1 MYSIDIDI
9 GGTFTDGYLTR
20 GEEVRTVKVPTTPHD
35 LTACFVECVR
45 EGATAFGL
53 EERELLRRASVI
65 RLSTTIGTNTIVQ
78 RRGPRLGVIVS
89 RGAEASLYSRQG
101 TSPIAPDLLDPAMV
115 RGLEAG
121 QVEMDE
127 VLGAVRSLLDG
138 GARLIVISL
147 RGAGGDPTAE
157 RGIRALIRDRYPEH
171 YLKNVPI
178 QIGSDVAEIPED
190 DLRTNT
196 AILNG
201 YLHRD
206 MARTLYKAEDWLR
219 AHGFGRPLRVV
230 HASGGVARVAKT
242 KAIHTYSSGPT
253 AALVGARFIANCYG
267 LPAAVGADMGG
278 TTLDIGLVGR
288 EGLPFNLT
296 PTVAGIH
303 IGVPM
308 IETLSVGAGGGSIAS
323 PRPGGSLQVGPASAG
338 AIPGPACYG
347 KGGADAT
354 VTDADV
360 LLGYVDPGFFLGG
373 RFRLFPEQA
382 EAALRDRVAGP
393 LGVGVETAALRVVET
408 VDRHVGETI
417 ASLVRDRGWNPREVV
432 LFAYG
437 GAGPAHAAGFAAAAG
452 MGTVM
457 MFPFSAV
464 FSAFGMSRMDVNHV
478 YTRSRPLVLFDP
490 HTGAYLEDLEAFN
503 GVVREMVAQAITDM
517 RGEGFGRPE
526 EITYALDLV
535 MRGEGAP
542 GKVIISS
549 PRLTLKG
556 PADARAL
563 CERFRK
569 QADYPE
575 GRGRELLER
584 FILRATAATPHPPL
598 PSYPMTGS
606 DPSAARK
613 ASRGVLWSLKEGFRE
628 TAVYAL
634 DRLVPG
640 NRVEGP
646 AIVEAEDT
654 VCPVPAGAVFTLDQ
668 HRTGVLHLEGGREAR
683 ARANS

>member
-1 MYSIDIDI
+1 MFSIDVDI
-9 GGTFTDGYLTR
+9 GGTFTDGYLTL
-20 GEEVRTVKVPTTPHD
+20 GEEIRTVKVPTTPHD
-35 LTACFVECVR
+35 LTACFVDCIR
-45 EGATAFGL
+45 EGAAAFGV

-65 RLSTTIGTNTIVQ
+65 RLSTTIGTNTLVQ
-78 RRGPRLGVIVS
+78 RRGPRLGAIVS
-89 RGAEASLYSRQG
+89 RGAEASLYSPPG
-101 TSPIAPDLLDPAMV
+101 TSPIPPALLDPAMV

-121 QVEMDE
+121 EAYE

-157 RGIRALIRDRYPEH
+157 RGVRALIRDRYPEH

-196 AILNG
+196 ALLNG

-206 MARTLYKAEDWLR
+206 MARTLYKAEDWVR

-230 HASGGVARVAKT
+230 HASGGVTRVAKT
-242 KAIHTYSSGPT
+242 QAIHTYSSGPT
-253 AALVGARFIANCYG
+253 AALVGARFIASRYG

-288 EGLPFNLT
+288 ESLPFTLT
-296 PTVAGIH
+296 PSVAGVR

-308 IETLSVGAGGGSIAS
+308 IETLSIGAGGGSIAS
-323 PRPGGSLQVGPASAG
+323 VRPDGSLQVGPASAG
-338 AIPGPACYG
+338 AVPGPACYG
-347 KGGADAT
+347 KGGAEAT

-373 RFRLFPEQA
+373 RFRLFPEQG
-382 EAALRDRVAGP
+382 ESALRDRVATP
-393 LGVGVETAALRVVET
+393 LGLGVEEAALRLVETA
-408 VDRHVGETI
+408 DRHVGETI

-457 MFPFSAV
+457 VFPFSAV

-478 YTRSRPLVLFDP
+478 YSRSRPLVLFDP
-490 HTGAYLEDLEAFN
+490 RTGAYLDDLEVFN
-503 GVVREMVAQAITDM
+503 GVVREMVTRAITDM

-542 GKVIISS
+542 GKEMVSS
-549 PRLTLKG
+549 PRLALEG

-569 QADYPE
+569 QADWPE
-575 GRGRELLER
+575 GRGRELLET

-598 PSYPMTGS
+598 PVHPMAGA
-606 DPSAARK
+606 DPSAACK
-613 ASRGVLWSLKEGFRE
+613 APRRVCWSLDEGFRD
-628 TAVYAL
+628 TAVYDL
-634 DRLVPG
+634 DRLLPG
-640 NRVEGP
+640 NRVDGP
-646 AIVEAEDT
+646 AVIEAKDT
-654 VCPVPAGAVFTLDQ
+654 VCLVPAGAAFTLDQ
-668 HRTGVLHLEGGREAR
+668 YRAGALVLERGR
-683 ARANS
+683 